1 MLEQVNTPQVE
12 VLQGVMDATKDAINS
27 FYKDSKNII
36 NYQVVDAKKFA
47 TDYFDG
53 SVGVCIPRLGEMA
66 TRVEQKTEAEI
77 LDVFEQ
83 YTAVREGDNMP
94 RYFHA
99 DSRHS
104 VMVYNGRYYE
114 HQTAEEL
121 EIIIKYA
128 LRNAEVG
135 KVYEKNSPK
144 KIADEVLKELWNGNY
159 RWTPSGQYFV
169 FANGVLNTDTMQL
182 LPHSEKYLTNNIFD
196 VDFDPNAKCE
206 EFQKCLDFSLGKDE
220 QLTLQELC
228 GYMLFPDCRH
238 EKIGVLVGNGRNG
251 KSLLLR
257 AISYALGESRVSHY
271 NLAEMTDPKGL
282 SIAKS
287 MSCIANICYDSGNTI
302 KVGQEAQFKTY
313 CSGEPM
319 KAKLLYKDH
328 TETTAYPKSII
339 AVNELPQSAD
349 FSDGF
354 YRRFL
359 IVEFP
364 KQIPIEQVDVNLFD
378 KLKKEQVGILLWI
391 IEGYKRLKRNGRFT
405 ESESTKQAM
414 EDYRTNSDNVK
425 IFLRETGWRKSDKK
439 VKLSNLYSIYKE
451 WAEKNGYRNPVAST
465 KFGARLRLLQFE
477 VKASTGNIT
486 YVWAEQYE
494 LPIEVDDNAPF

>member
-1 MLEQVNTPQVE
+1 MLEQANTPQVE
-12 VLQGVMDATKDAINS
+12 VLQGVVSVVNDAIETFN
-27 FYKDSKNII
+27 KDSKNFI

-47 TDYFDG
+47 TDYFG
-53 SVGVCIPRLGEMA
+53 KNVGICIEQREVMA

-77 LDVFEQ
+77 LDIFEQ
-83 YTAVREGDNMP
+83 YTAIREGDNLP
-94 RYFHA
+94 RYFYA

-104 VMVYNGRYYE
+104 VMVYNGRYFE

-169 FANGVLNTDTMQL
+169 FANGVLDTDTMKL

-206 EFQKCLDFSLGKDE
+206 EFQKCLDYSLGKEE
-220 QLTLQELC
+220 QMTLQELC

-251 KSLLLR
+251 KSLILR
-257 AISYALGESRVSHY
+257 AISNALGESRVSHY
-271 NLAEMTDPKGL
+271 NLAEMTDTKGL

-287 MSCIANICYDSGNTI
+287 MGMIANISYDSGNII
-302 KVGQEAQFKTY
+302 KVGSEPVFKQY
-313 CSGEPM
+313 CSGEPL

-328 TETTAYPKSII
+328 TETTSYPKSII

-364 KQIPIEQVDVNLFD
+364 KQIPIERVDVNLFD
-378 KLKKEQVGILLWI
+378 RLKKEQVGILLWI
-391 IEGYKRLKRNGRFT
+391 IDGYKRLKSNGRFT

-414 EDYRTNSDNVK
+414 DDYRTNSDNVK
-425 IFLRETGWRKSDKK
+425 IFLRETGWHKSDKK
-439 VKLSNLYSIYKE
+439 VKLANLYSLYKE

-486 YVWAEQYE
+486 YVWAEQDD
-494 LPIEVDDNAPF
+494 LPLEVDDNAPF